1 MSNQNNPEQRRCAVP
16 TGSAG
21 RDWPEDADHENGNYQ
36 NKCLGCGEYFIG
48 HKRRC
53 FCRKCSDASKAR
65 WESLTPE
72 QRTNEQQKADAEL
85 TAWLSQNTGYE
96 PRDCGEKLK
105 P

>member
-1 MSNQNNPEQRRCAVP
+1 MDNQKTSQLTTGARPGWLWQA
-16 TGSAG
+16 GSAD
-21 RDWPEDADHENGNYQ
+21 RDWPDDADHENGNYQ

-72 QRTNEQQKADAEL
+72 QRAEEQRKADAEL
-85 TAWLSQNTGYE
+85 TAWLSSQNIGNE
-96 PRDCGEKLK
+96 PRR
-105 P
+105 